1 MNDSRL
7 FVFKKWLRDQL
18 IEMVGVQ
25 RCAFGQPHMA
35 AAPARDVDLVL
46 TLWTGTVIHIHLLHE
61 PLKPPVARKILS
73 TATEVGIPVLF
84 MLNGVLLTQHK
95 ERAAA
100 DRWFVPFQALAED
113 RVYAYWLQDRGP
125 ELRPV
130 QFRPYSR
137 VEIETLYGEPVML
150 TQVRHARID
159 VTQPALKGYWLLAD
173 FENELSTGTAP
184 IRNTD
189 YTQYQYTGPRY
200 EKNGRPQGGTGRANG
215 SQPLASKLDAAYAF
229 LGLAKGASKE
239 QVRAAFRKIALQTHP
254 DVSALPVTVAEERFR
269 LLTAH
274 YEVIKQSNGWD

>member
-7 FVFKKWLRDQL
+7 FLFKKWLRDQL

-35 AAPARDVDLVL
+35 ATPARDVDLVL
-46 TLWTGTVIHIHLLHE
+46 TLWTGTVIHMHLLDE
-61 PLKPPVARKILS
+61 PLKPTVARKILS

-84 MLNGVLLTQHK
+84 MLNGALLPQHK
-95 ERAAA
+95 ERATV

-113 RVYAYWLQDRGP
+113 RVYAYWLQDHGP

-137 VEIETLYGEPVML
+137 VEVETVYGEPVVL

-159 VTQPALKGYWLLAD
+159 VTQAALKGYWLLAD
-173 FENELSTGTAP
+173 FENELSSGAVP

-189 YTQYQYTGPRY
+189 YSQYQYTGPRY
-200 EKNGRPQGGTGRANG
+200 EKNGRPQGQSATGTK
-215 SQPLASKLDAAYAF
+215 PLANKLDEAYTF

-254 DVSALPVTVAEERFR
+254 DVSALPVTLAEERFR

-274 YEVIKQSNGWD
+274 YEVIKQANGWD